1 MGKVYG
7 IDLGTTYSVIATVDD
22 RTGLPRVIDNDVD
35 NTPTLPSAVYFPEN
49 ESDGFVV
56 GNDAK
61 LQAEIEPDRVVQFV
75 KREIGKQDGKVYE
88 FYGKKFDPI
97 MISSIILK
105 RIKEYA
111 DAQGEDVHDVIITC
125 PANFGISE
133 KTATRQAGE
142 IAGLK
147 VLNIIHEPTAAALY
161 YMAKEFPED
170 RTILV
175 YDLGGG
181 TFDVSLAKVT
191 SQGSGDDAVMSVD
204 IIDSRGDDH
213 LGGADWDQRL
223 FDIVWSKFLDEIGED
238 EDDIEQLDVVKA
250 GVYGQIEDAKKRLTN
265 FPNRNVSI
273 AYSGGNIPITITRDE
288 FVEATK
294 DLVQRTLD
302 FTDELLK
309 EKGKTPDDIDDV
321 LLVGGSTMMPMI
333 FDAVTGMFPK
343 EHQVHREAPHL
354 AVAEGAAIAAS
365 LKLNEINEN
374 DEEKHGGGHGN
385 GGGGDDH
392 SNGDTDTNDDNNVTT
407 IGRIG
412 GETGPV
418 FEIKDRLTRSF
429 GPAVYITEVGD
440 LRIDNIMFYGDP
452 SPATVSQT
460 YATVVDNQ
468 TAIEVGIYEN
478 MSTDRQNTFIVPTY
492 NLKGEEQATDPLLKV
507 KQIGTVSG
515 QLPAGLPAGTQLR
528 VEFKYGSNG
537 LIVNVYDMG
546 GTEIAHADIISEGL
560 KSASEIQA
568 DAKFVQQIPT
578 FGQL

>member
-49 ESDGFVV
+49 ENDGFVV

-142 IAGLK
+142 IAGFN

-288 FVEATK
+288 FVEVTK

-507 KQIGTVSG
+507 KQIGTISG

>member
-7 IDLGTTYSVIATVDD
+7 IDLGTTYSVIATVDE
-22 RTGLPRVIDNDVD
+22 RTGIARVIDNDND

-49 ESDGFVV
+49 EDENTVV
-56 GNDAK
+56 GSDAK
-61 LQAEIEPDRVVQFV
+61 LQAEITPDRVVQFI
-75 KREIGKQDGKVYE
+75 KREIGKPDGKVYE

-97 MISSIILK
+97 MISSLILK
-105 RIKEYA
+105 RMKEYA
-111 DAQGEDVHDVIITC
+111 DAQGEDVRDVIITC
-125 PANFGISE
+125 PANFDISS

-142 IAGLK
+142 IAGLN
-147 VLNIIHEPTAAALY
+147 VLNIIHEPTAAALH

-181 TFDVSLAKVT
+181 TFDVSLADVT
-191 SQGSGDDAVMSVD
+191 SNGTGDDTVMSVD

-223 FDIVWSKFLDEIGED
+223 FEIVWSKFLDEVGED
-238 EDDIEQLDVVKA
+238 EDDIDQVDVVKA
-250 GVYGQIEDAKKRLTN
+250 GVYAQIEDTKKRLTKIA
-265 FPNRNVSI
+265 NRNVTVRYNGS
-273 AYSGGNIPITITRDE
+273 SIPIPVTRDE

-309 EKGKTPDDIDDV
+309 ANGRTPDDIDDV
-321 LLVGGSTMMPMI
+321 LLVGGSTMMPMVS
-333 FDAVTGMFPK
+333 DAVKNMFPGK
-343 EHQVHREAPHL
+343 VHSEEPHL
-354 AVAEGAAIAAS
+354 AVAKGAAIAAS

-374 DEEKHGGGHGN
+374 DEEKRGGGHGN
-385 GGGGDDH
+385 GGSGDGH
-392 SNGDTDTNDDNNVTT
+392 GNGDTGTDDDNNVTT

-429 GPAVYITEVGD
+429 GPAIYLDEVND

-452 SPATVSQT
+452 SPATVSQV

-478 MSTDRQNTFIVPTY
+478 MSTDRQNSFIVPTY

-507 KQIGTVSG
+507 KKIGTVSG

-537 LIVNVYDMG
+537 LIVNVYDMSN
-546 GTEIAHADIISEGL
+546 TEIAHADIISEGL

-568 DAKFVQQIPT
+568 DAKFVQRIST
-578 FGQL
+578 AGQL

>member
-7 IDLGTTYSVIATVDD
+7 IDLGTTYSVIATVDE
-22 RTGLPRVIDNDVD
+22 RTGIARVIDNDND
-35 NTPTLPSAVYFPEN
+35 NTPTLPSAVYFPESEDEN
-49 ESDGFVV
+49 TVV
-56 GNDAK
+56 GSDAK
-61 LQAEIEPDRVVQFV
+61 LQAEITPDRVVQFI
-75 KREIGKQDGKVYE
+75 KREIGKPDGKVYE

-97 MISSIILK
+97 MISSLILK
-105 RIKEYA
+105 RMKEYA
-111 DAQGEDVHDVIITC
+111 DAQGEDVRDVIITC
-125 PANFGISE
+125 PANFDISS

-142 IAGLK
+142 IAGLN
-147 VLNIIHEPTAAALY
+147 VLNIIHEPTAAALH

-181 TFDVSLAKVT
+181 TFDVSLADVT
-191 SQGSGDDAVMSVD
+191 SNGTGDDTVMSVD

-223 FDIVWSKFLDEIGED
+223 FEIVWSKFLDEVGED
-238 EDDIEQLDVVKA
+238 EDDIDQVDVVKA
-250 GVYGQIEDAKKRLTN
+250 GVYAQIEDTKKRLTKIA
-265 FPNRNVSI
+265 NRNVTVRYNGS
-273 AYSGGNIPITITRDE
+273 SIPIPVTRDE

-309 EKGKTPDDIDDV
+309 ANGRTPDDIDDV
-321 LLVGGSTMMPMI
+321 LLVGGSTMMPMVS
-333 FDAVTGMFPK
+333 DAVKNMFPGK
-343 EHQVHREAPHL
+343 VHSEEPHL
-354 AVAEGAAIAAS
+354 AVAKGAAIAAS

-374 DEEKHGGGHGN
+374 DKEKHGGGHGN
-385 GGGGDDH
+385 GGSGDDH
-392 SNGDTDTNDDNNVTT
+392 GNGDTDADDDNNVTT

-429 GPAVYITEVGD
+429 GPAIYLDEVND

-452 SPATVSQT
+452 SPATVSQV

-478 MSTDRQNTFIVPTY
+478 MSTDRQNSFIVPTY
-492 NLKGEEQATDPLLKV
+492 NLKGDEQATDPLLKV
-507 KQIGTVSG
+507 KRIGIVSG
-515 QLPAGLPAGTQLR
+515 QLPTGLPAGTQLR

-537 LIVNVYDMG
+537 LIVNVYDMSN
-546 GTEIAHADIISEGL
+546 TEIAHADIISEGL

-568 DAKFVQQIPT
+568 DAKFVQRIST
-578 FGQL
+578 AGQL

>member
-142 IAGLK
+142 IAGFN

-288 FVEATK
+288 FVEVTK

>member
-7 IDLGTTYSVIATVDD
+7 IDLGTTYSVIATVDE
-22 RTGLPRVIDNDVD
+22 RTGIARVIDNDND

-49 ESDGFVV
+49 EDENTVV
-56 GNDAK
+56 GSDAK
-61 LQAEIEPDRVVQFV
+61 LQAEITPDRVVQFI
-75 KREIGKQDGKVYE
+75 KREIGKPDGKVYE

-97 MISSIILK
+97 MISSLILK
-105 RIKEYA
+105 RMKEYA
-111 DAQGEDVHDVIITC
+111 DAQGEDVRDVIITC
-125 PANFGISE
+125 PANFDISS

-142 IAGLK
+142 IAGLN
-147 VLNIIHEPTAAALY
+147 VLNIIHEPTAAALH

-181 TFDVSLAKVT
+181 TFDVSLADVT
-191 SQGSGDDAVMSVD
+191 SKGTGDDTVMSVD

-223 FDIVWSKFLDEIGED
+223 FEIVWSKFLDEVGED
-238 EDDIEQLDVVKA
+238 EDDIDQFDVVKA
-250 GVYGQIEDAKKRLTN
+250 GVYAQIEDTKKRLTKIA
-265 FPNRNVSI
+265 NRNVTVRYNGS
-273 AYSGGNIPITITRDE
+273 SIPIPVTRDE

-309 EKGKTPDDIDDV
+309 ANGRTPDDIDDV
-321 LLVGGSTMMPMI
+321 LLVGGSTMMPMVS
-333 FDAVTGMFPK
+333 DAVKNMFPGK
-343 EHQVHREAPHL
+343 VHSEEPHL
-354 AVAEGAAIAAS
+354 AVAKGAAIAAS

-385 GGGGDDH
+385 GGSGDDH
-392 SNGDTDTNDDNNVTT
+392 DNGDTGTDDDNNVTT

-429 GPAVYITEVGD
+429 GPAIYLDEVND

-452 SPATVSQT
+452 SPATVSQV

-478 MSTDRQNTFIVPTY
+478 MSTDRQNSFIVPTY

-537 LIVNVYDMG
+537 LIVNVYDMSN
-546 GTEIAHADIISEGL
+546 TEIAHADIISEGL

-568 DAKFVQQIPT
+568 DAKFVQRIST
-578 FGQL
+578 AGQL

>member
-7 IDLGTTYSVIATVDD
+7 IDLGTTYSVIATVDE

-142 IAGLK
+142 IAGFN

>member
-7 IDLGTTYSVIATVDD
+7 IDLGTTYSVIATVDE
-22 RTGLPRVIDNDVD
+22 RTGIARVIDNDND

-49 ESDGFVV
+49 EDENTVV
-56 GNDAK
+56 GSDAK
-61 LQAEIEPDRVVQFV
+61 LQAEITPDRVVQFI
-75 KREIGKQDGKVYE
+75 KREIGKPDGKVYE

-97 MISSIILK
+97 MISSLILK
-105 RIKEYA
+105 RMKEYA
-111 DAQGEDVHDVIITC
+111 DAQGEDVRDVIITC
-125 PANFGISE
+125 PANFDISS

-142 IAGLK
+142 IAGLN
-147 VLNIIHEPTAAALY
+147 VLNIIHEPTAAALH

-181 TFDVSLAKVT
+181 TFDVSLADVT
-191 SQGSGDDAVMSVD
+191 SNGTGDDTVMSVD

-223 FDIVWSKFLDEIGED
+223 FEIVWSKFLDEVGED
-238 EDDIEQLDVVKA
+238 EDDIDQVDVVKA
-250 GVYGQIEDAKKRLTN
+250 GVYAQIEDTKKRLTKIA
-265 FPNRNVSI
+265 NRNVTVRYNGS
-273 AYSGGNIPITITRDE
+273 SIPIPVTRDE

-309 EKGKTPDDIDDV
+309 ANGRTPDDIDDV
-321 LLVGGSTMMPMI
+321 LLVGGSTMMPMVS
-333 FDAVTGMFPK
+333 DAVKNMFPGK
-343 EHQVHREAPHL
+343 VHSEEPHL
-354 AVAEGAAIAAS
+354 AVAKGAAIAAS

-385 GGGGDDH
+385 GGSGDDH
-392 SNGDTDTNDDNNVTT
+392 GNGDTDADDDNNVTT

-429 GPAVYITEVGD
+429 GPAIYLDEVND

-452 SPATVSQT
+452 SPATVSQV

-478 MSTDRQNTFIVPTY
+478 MSTDRQNSFIVPTY

-537 LIVNVYDMG
+537 LIVNVYDMSN
-546 GTEIAHADIISEGL
+546 TEIAHADIISEGL

-568 DAKFVQQIPT
+568 DAKFVQRIST
-578 FGQL
+578 AGQL

>member
-7 IDLGTTYSVIATVDD
+7 IDLGTTYSVIATVDE

-142 IAGLK
+142 IAGFN

-288 FVEATK
+288 FVEVTK

-385 GGGGDDH
+385 GGGCDDH

>member
-142 IAGLK
+142 IAGFN